1 MNTSN
6 IAVIG
11 DKDSV
16 LCFKAVGVSVFPTA
30 EVDEARKIFE
40 KLIRGDYAVIF
51 ITEQLAAGL
60 EEEIQKVAFQPLP
73 SVVLIPNS
81 KGSLGTGAERIRGV
95 VKKAVGA
102 DIFSDGE
109 EG

>member
-1 MNTSN
+1 MNSSN
-6 IAVIG
+6 IAIIG
-11 DKDSV
+11 DRDSV

-30 EVDEARKIFE
+30 DVGEARKIFRR
-40 KLIRGDYAVIF
+40 LIQGDYAVIY
-51 ITEQLAAGL
+51 ITEQLATGL
-60 EEEIQKVAFQPLP
+60 DEEIQKVAYRPLP

-81 KGSLGTGAERIRGV
+81 KGSLGFGSRRIREV

-102 DIFSDGE
+102 DILADSE